1 MEEPVQFSS
10 NGKRL
15 YGILHIPDNS
25 VSPSCVVIILVGGPQ
40 IRIGSH
46 RLYVKL
52 ARFLSSHN
60 ITALRF
66 DYEGMGDS
74 DGHYVGFEHAGPSIT
89 AALDFL
95 NKRFSKEV
103 RAVIWSLCDGASAG
117 ALYAGEKPR
126 QIAGLILCNP
136 LVITDEGLARSN
148 LRHYYTKRLKEKEF
162 WAKLLSFKIDMEFTI
177 RSFIDYIKSANFFSN
192 GHLSST
198 ESDEKT
204 LPHRV
209 VDSLVKYKEPVRCIL
224 STDDIVAANF
234 LDVLKKRKKI
244 KKLYAG
250 KRICNYFIKGAD
262 HTFTDPEAKKELFET
277 TLKAF
282 YEIESYN
289 TSNN

>member
-1 MEEPVQFSS
+1 MEEPVQFLS

-74 DGHYVGFEHAGPSIT
+74 DGDYVGFEHAGPSIA

-103 RAVIWSLCDGASAG
+103 RIVIWSLCDGASAG

-126 QIAGLILCNP
+126 QIDGLILCNP
-136 LVITDEGLARSN
+136 LVLTDEGLARSN

-162 WAKLLSFKIDMEFTI
+162 WDKLLSFKIDIEFTI
-177 RSFIDYIKSANFFSN
+177 QSFIDYIKRANFFSN

-198 ESDEKT
+198 ESNEKT

-209 VDSLVKYKEPVRCIL
+209 VDSLIKFKEPVRCIL

-244 KKLYAG
+244 KSLYAG
-250 KRICNYFIKGAD
+250 KSICNYFIKGAD
-262 HTFTDPEAKKELFET
+262 HTFTDSEAKKELFET